1 MNQQR
6 KSAQKKA
13 NTHTNKKKTKTTTHT
28 KKSRDL
34 FFYIL
39 KNFIKKSNGSHNMY
53 AKYGKKRE

>member
-13 NTHTNKKKTKTTTHT
+13 NTHKQKKNQNTTHK